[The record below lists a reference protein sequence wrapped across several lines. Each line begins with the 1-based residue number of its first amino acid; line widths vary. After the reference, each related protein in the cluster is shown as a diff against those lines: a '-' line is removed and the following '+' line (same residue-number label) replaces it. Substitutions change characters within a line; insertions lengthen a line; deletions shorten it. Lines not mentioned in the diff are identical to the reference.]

1 MEKGAQRSL
10 TDAERR
16 AKYSVP
22 AVEKALDVLE
32 YLSDQAVPVSQA
44 QIARALGRQAGE
56 IFRML
61 TCLEIRGYL
70 RRDAETGGYALTLKL
85 FELSRTHS
93 PYEELL
99 AAAQPWM
106 RRLAEEV
113 RETCH
118 LSVLHR
124 DRVLVLAQE
133 ESPRPFR
140 LSVEVGSLHSPL
152 RTTSG
157 RTLLASMADE
167 ERDAVLDRVA
177 EWQAETSLARAAFLE
192 RLAGIRARGY
202 ERSEGERFIGA
213 LDLGVLVGSP
223 KSSIRAALI
232 IATLKD
238 KDGPDLDSILPRLRA
253 CARAITVQAGLD
265 RGRNGA

>member
-1 MEKGAQRSL
+1 ML
-10 TDAERR
+10 TAEERR

-56 IFRML
+56 IFRLL
-61 TCLEIRGYL
+61 TCLEVRGYL
-70 RRDAETGGYALTLKL
+70 RRDADTGGYALTLKL

-93 PYEELL
+93 PYEDLL

-106 RRLAEEV
+106 RRLSSEV
-113 RETCH
+113 RESCH
-118 LSVLHR
+118 LSVLYR

-152 RTTSG
+152 HTTSG
-157 RTLLASMADE
+157 RILLAHLPSEA
-167 ERDAVLDRVA
+167 RDAL
-177 EWQAETSLARAAFLE
+177 LARLPEWAMEQEAAREAFSRRLE
-192 RLAGIRARGY
+192 ALRVRGH
-202 ERSEGERFIGA
+202 ERSEGERFVGT
-213 LDLGVLVGSP
+213 LDLGVPVGSP
-223 KSSIRAALI
+223 GSSIGAALTI
-232 IATLKD
+232 STLKY
-238 KDGPDLDSILPRLRA
+238 KDGPDLDALLPHLEA
-253 CARAITVQAGLD
+253 TAAAIGSEAGLVI
-265 RGRNGA
+265 RGSRS

>member
-1 MEKGAQRSL
+1 VEKSTQRVLS
-10 TDAERR
+10 DEERR

-32 YLSDQAVPVSQA
+32 YLSDQAVPVTQA
-44 QIARALGRQAGE
+44 QLARALGRQPGE

-93 PYEELL
+93 PYEGLL

-140 LSVEVGSLHSPL
+140 LSVQVGSLHSPL

-157 RTLLASMADE
+157 RLLLAHMPQAA
-167 ERDAVLDRVA
+167 RDAVLGRVP
-177 EWQAETSLARAAFLE
+177 EWATEKASAQALFLD
-192 RLAGIRARGY
+192 RLAQIRAHGY
-202 ERSEGERFIGA
+202 ERSEGERFMGA

-223 KSSIRAALI
+223 DSSTKAALI

-238 KDGPDLDSILPRLRA
+238 QNGPDLDGMLPSLRA
-253 CARAITVQAGLD
+253 CARAIATQAGLAEGKYD
-265 RGRNGA
+265 A